1 MLELG
6 PRELVTLGTVLTG
19 LAATYGV
26 LKTTIR
32 GMVVQMSELKD
43 EMSTI
48 NTRLDKVEARQ
59 AVALASIDTMARD
72 ILSPQILKQQSERDG
87 AVATRLK
94 DLEREVDRLYS
105 MHNGSHP
112 PTAIK
117 RGKNVKN

>member
-1 MLELG
+1 
-6 PRELVTLGTVLTG
+6 
-19 LAATYGV
+19 
-26 LKTTIR
+26 
-32 GMVVQMSELKD
+32 MVVQMSELKD
-43 EMSTI
+43 EMSSI